1 MEAFLILIIL
11 WILYFAIHS
20 VFASKFIKDLFN
32 RYFPAL
38 FKYYRI
44 IYVVF
49 ASFLLLLIFIYQS
62 TLPQMNFYKPN
73 TLITFIGFALATVG
87 LIIIKESFI
96 HYDTKEFLGIKQL
109 KDGPDEEGL
118 IKRGILK
125 YIRHPLYSGS
135 MLLLCGYLIFAPNIL
150 NLITVTCMILYFV
163 IGSRFEERRLINT
176 FKDDYIKY
184 MLDVPPFIPSLRSL
198 IKFHKKAKKS

>member
-49 ASFLLLLIFIYQS
+49 ALFLLLLIFIYQS
-62 TLPQMNFYKPN
+62 TLPQKNFYMPN
-73 TLITFIGFALATVG
+73 TLITFIGFMGTRNAPLSSEIIFWQNRKTSSIAPG
-87 LIIIKESFI
+87 LIFFI
-96 HYDTKEFLGIKQL
+96 FKIFMKLFNGFYYFCGDSSYYSIRQHILDHDTIWAN
-109 KDGPDEEGL
+109 D
-118 IKRGILK
+118 
-125 YIRHPLYSGS
+125 
-135 MLLLCGYLIFAPNIL
+135 
-150 NLITVTCMILYFV
+150 
-163 IGSRFEERRLINT
+163 
-176 FKDDYIKY
+176 
-184 MLDVPPFIPSLRSL
+184 
-198 IKFHKKAKKS
+198 